1 MYFSYLCRRLLTQN
15 LIIMSATIIKAEKEG
30 ITVQVFIP
38 IPEGKENMSMLEREE
53 LIQQGV
59 NQAGQLATEYALSRF
74 DTDGSSITVKE
85 EKHTSKGQV
94 SKSYQTPYGE
104 IVLCRHVYQTNAGGC
119 TFCPL
124 DNDARIITG
133 ATPKLAKMV
142 SSKYSETGAI
152 QVQKDLEENHG
163 RHLSKQYIQS
173 LSQSIGSLIAEK
185 KNWNYDI
192 DVSGEHV
199 KTVGI
204 SLDGACML
212 MCNEGY
218 RVAMV
223 GSISLYYFGGERLYT
238 RYTALPPEYGKEQF
252 YKTFD
257 HEIKSVR
264 ILYPNAAYVGIAD
277 GAADNWTFLQ
287 SRVDEQILDFFHASE
302 YLSKAS
308 KAAFKSPEQASQWLQ
323 KVCHTLKEEKGGA
336 ELVLS
341 RMKEFLN
348 KKLRE
353 DKLEIIQ
360 SAITYFTNHLHQMNY
375 YQYRQNNYPIGSG
388 VIEAACKVIVKQRL
402 CNSGMKWTDNGARTV
417 LALRCFNKSD
427 GMWKQFWNKINRYGK

>member
-1 MYFSYLCRRLLTQN
+1 
-15 LIIMSATIIKAEKEG
+15 MSATIIKAEKKG

-38 IPEGKENMSMLEREE
+38 IPEGKENMSMLDREE

-59 NQAGQLATEYALSRF
+59 NKAGQIATEYALSQF
-74 DTDGSSITVKE
+74 DTDGSPITLKE
-85 EKHTSKGQV
+85 KKYTSKGQV

-124 DNDARIITG
+124 DNDARIITS

-142 SSKYSETGAI
+142 SSKYSESGATH
-152 QVQKDLEENHG
+152 VQKDLKSNHG

-192 DVSGEHV
+192 EVSDEHV
-199 KTVGI
+199 YSIGI

-212 MCNEGY
+212 LCNDGY
-218 RVAMV
+218 RQAMV

-238 RYTALPPEYGKEQF
+238 RYVALPPEYGKAQF
-252 YKTFD
+252 YEAFD
-257 HEIKSVR
+257 REIKNIR
-264 ILYPNAAYVGIAD
+264 KLYPNAVYVGVAD
-277 GAADNWTFLQ
+277 GASDNWTFLE

-308 KAAFKSPEQASQWLQ
+308 KAAFKSADQASQWLQ
-323 KVCHTLKEEKGGA
+323 TACHTLKEEDGA
-336 ELVLS
+336 VLVLS
-341 RMKEFLN
+341 QIKTLLN
-348 KKLRE
+348 KQIKE
-353 DKLEIIQ
+353 DKKEIIQ

-375 YQYRQNNYPIGSG
+375 YKYQQNNLPIGSG
-388 VIEAACKVIVKQRL
+388 IIEAACKVIVKQRL
-402 CNSGMKWTDNGARTV
+402 CNSGMKWTDQGARTV

-427 GMWKQFWNKINRYGK
+427 GIWEQFWNKVNKYGK